1 MRLLADFRLD
11 NTQIE
16 IVSDILEYLFRNDRD
31 KANAIY
37 SLRDYYKYFMYRLD
51 DKVLTVDELMS
62 LAEKDDAEMIK
73 SANQLYIRKYGLEF
87 ENQIGELLAQI
98 YKNNAEGRTF
108 DYNEIYNLL
117 EKLTKS
123 NIRGL
128 RDVCSSDQIGRA
140 SCRERVYLCV

>member
-1 MRLLADFRLD
+1 M
-11 NTQIE
+11 T
-16 IVSDILEYLFRNDRD
+16 
-31 KANAIY
+31 
-37 SLRDYYKYFMYRLD
+37 
-51 DKVLTVDELMS
+51 
-62 LAEKDDAEMIK
+62 EMIK

-128 RDVCSSDQIGRA
+128 KS
-140 SCRERVYLCV
+140 

>member
-1 MRLLADFRLD
+1 MDVYTILCNRPFILLQLSYYEFSLDKDYKKTLQEYLD

-37 SLRDYYKYFMYRLD
+37 SLRNYYKYFMYRLD

-62 LAEKDDAEMIK
+62 FGLVAYDAEMIK

-87 ENQIGELLAQI
+87 ENQIGELLAP
-98 YKNNAEGRTF
+98 
-108 DYNEIYNLL
+108 DL
-117 EKLTKS
+117 
-123 NIRGL
+123 
-128 RDVCSSDQIGRA
+128 
-140 SCRERVYLCV
+140 

>member
-1 MRLLADFRLD
+1 MSVNFVRFVHTFPLPHNATWG

-62 LAEKDDAEMIK
+62 LAEKDDAEMINLRI
-73 SANQLYIRKYGLEF
+73 SYI
-87 ENQIGELLAQI
+87 
-98 YKNNAEGRTF
+98 
-108 DYNEIYNLL
+108 
-117 EKLTKS
+117 
-123 NIRGL
+123 
-128 RDVCSSDQIGRA
+128 
-140 SCRERVYLCV
+140 